1 LANSYKRWRTNDQR
15 QKTGLLS
22 IILAFAIS
30 VGTLISCAK
39 TTTTSSTPLGGSL
52 VQNDSIITGEIKA
65 IKSMAAGYPR
75 GNRCSGYEFTDMGIL
90 VNPTSDKVGQI
101 VQFRTDVSTRG
112 LTPGQVITAHAKLT
126 GDVERR
132 TTLYIY
138 DIQ

>member
-1 LANSYKRWRTNDQR
+1 MIKG
-15 QKTGLLS
+15 KKIGLLS
-22 IILAFAIS
+22 IVLAFAMS
-30 VGTLISCAK
+30 VGTLVSCAK
-39 TTTTSSTPLGGSL
+39 TTITTSSTQLGRSL

-126 GDVERR
+126 GDVEIG
-132 TTLYIY
+132 TILYIY